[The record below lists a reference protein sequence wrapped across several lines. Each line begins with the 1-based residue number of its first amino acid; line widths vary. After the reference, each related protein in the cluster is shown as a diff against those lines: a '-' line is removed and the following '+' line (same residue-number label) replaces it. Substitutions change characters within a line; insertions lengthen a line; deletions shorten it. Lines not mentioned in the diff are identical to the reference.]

1 MKRNLAS
8 KTHHECTRADGVAD
22 GNPLLASGVEASW
35 IVSAGVEDLEPRV
48 RSTQCLGGVR

>member
-8 KTHHECTRADGVAD
+8 KTHHEGTRADGVAD

-48 RSTQCLGGVR
+48 RCTQCLGGVR